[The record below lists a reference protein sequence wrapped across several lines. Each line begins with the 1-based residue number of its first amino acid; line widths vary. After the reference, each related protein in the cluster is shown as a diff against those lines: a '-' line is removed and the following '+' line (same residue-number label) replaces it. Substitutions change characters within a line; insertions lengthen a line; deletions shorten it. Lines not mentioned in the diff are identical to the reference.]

1 MDKYVLNRLFREL
14 MEYAG
19 LTRIKFTPYHLRHF
33 YITQRLMNGVD
44 IVLLSQNAGNSPKVI
59 YETYQHI
66 NTQLMT
72 QELNKVRSRKSWEEV
87 GVEF

>member
-1 MDKYVLNRLFREL
+1 MLNRLFREL

-72 QELNKVRSRKSWEEV
+72 QELTKVRSRKSWEEV